1 MSKNNSMSSIKN
13 DDFMTSDFSN
23 RDFHLGSPTLM
34 RTFLP
39 STPSHNNGGEQRFST
54 RYKTIFSENVIPSAG
69 LFLPVEHRSYNRVF
83 KISCE
88 ILSPPPH
95 PANPPTP
102 TPKTYP

>member
-1 MSKNNSMSSIKN
+1 MPKLKIKQENIFFCRWYTKARKAMSKNNSMSSIKN

-69 LFLPVEHRSYNRVF
+69 LFLPPGH
-83 KISCE
+83 
-88 ILSPPPH
+88 
-95 PANPPTP
+95 
-102 TPKTYP
+102 